1 MIHAPAAGIQPRQQ
15 SGERSLCHD
24 HQSNAGFQDRTTNN
38 IGFHAFDQATNKNG
52 IIIIANCGFCFGANL
67 IQSCLTIGFISNF
80 ISGFKTLGKT
90 L

>member
-1 MIHAPAAGIQPRQQ
+1 MRPRQE
-15 SGERSLCHD
+15 SSLGNNLANGLCVTTIN
-24 HQSNAGFQDRTTNN
+24 SNASFQDRTTNN
-38 IGFHAFDQATNKNG
+38 IGFHAFDQTTNKNG

-67 IQSCLTIGFISNF
+67 IQSCLTIGFIGNF